1 MRKLTVAG
9 QKLRAGV
16 GVSGRH
22 RAARWGQG
30 SGALGAGVLALLLAP
45 MAAAEDRALVI
56 GNARY
61 ADAPRVAAA
70 EDALDAVAPL
80 TAAGFTVVSG
90 GDLSGEAMR
99 ALAGKLLAPEA
110 RPGRRVI
117 LLSGYF
123 AQNAAGTQSWFLG
136 TPAAEPNLLDVAAGG
151 LDLSVVLT
159 LAGQAPG
166 GAVVLIGAGERE
178 MALGAGLRPGLG
190 TLSIPQGVTVIEGA
204 PAAIAKLARGA
215 LGQRGVSLPALA
227 ATDPG
232 LRISGFVAPM
242 VAFRPQAAAGAAPA
256 PAPTP
261 PPAALPPEP
270 EAALATGEA
279 DEIALT
285 LGREQRREIQRGLTL
300 IGYST
305 KGIDG
310 LFGPGTR
317 AAIRSWQVKNG
328 YAATGY
334 LQGAQVREIAD
345 QAEVKAAALE
355 AEAQKRQEEQD
366 RQDRAYWD
374 VTGSKGDEAGLR
386 AYVKKYPD
394 GVYAEIAQERL
405 KVFDDQR
412 AAASAEKDRA
422 AWAKAEQA
430 NSEAGYRAYLKDFPK
445 GAYAETAQ
453 SRLGQSDAAT
463 AAAER
468 GEAALGLSGQ
478 TRLIVEQRLAAQG
491 LKPGKVDGVFDAETR
506 RAIRRYQNARGLPV
520 SGYLNEGTVVRL
532 LADAVLGGN

>member
-1 MRKLTVAG
+1 MPKNTAAGRMYPGLTARG
-9 QKLRAGV
+9 IARDGSL
-16 GVSGRH
+16 
-22 RAARWGQG
+22 RWGLCVG
-30 SGALGAGVLALLLAP
+30 LTALLLAP
-45 MAAAEDRALVI
+45 MARAEDRALVI

-61 ADAPRVAAA
+61 ADAPRVSGA
-70 EDALDAVAPL
+70 ENALDAVAPL
-80 TAAGFTVVSG
+80 KAAGFSVLSG
-90 GDLSGEAMR
+90 GDLSGDAMR
-99 ALAGKLLAPEA
+99 ALASKLLTRETT
-110 RPGRRVI
+110 PGRRVI
-117 LLSGYF
+117 LLSGHF
-123 AQNAAGTQSWFLG
+123 AHSAQSWFLG
-136 TPAAEPNLLDVAAGG
+136 TATTSPDLLEVAVGG
-151 LDLSVVLT
+151 LDLSAVLT
-159 LAGQAPG
+159 LAAQAPG
-166 GAVVLIGAGERE
+166 GSVVLLGHDDRDMG
-178 MALGAGLRPGLG
+178 LGAGLRSGLG
-190 TLSIPQGVTVIEGA
+190 NLIIPQGVTVIDGA
-204 PAAIAKLARGA
+204 PEAIAKLARGA
-215 LGQRGVSLPALA
+215 LGQRGVSLAALA
-227 ATDPG
+227 AADPA
-232 LRISGFVAPM
+232 LSVSGFVAPM
-242 VAFRPQAAAGAAPA
+242 VPFRPQVAGAGVVTDAP
-256 PAPTP
+256 PV
-261 PPAALPPEP
+261 ALPPVVPAAP
-270 EAALATGEA
+270 EAALSSGEA
-279 DEIALT
+279 DEIALN
-285 LGREQRREIQRGLTL
+285 LGRDARREVQRGLTL

-334 LQGAQVREIAD
+334 LQRDQVVDISD
-345 QAEVKAAALE
+345 QAEVKATALE

-422 AWAKAEQA
+422 AWAKAEKA
-430 NSEAGYRAYLKDFPK
+430 NSEAGYRTYLKDFPK

-478 TRLIVEQRLAAQG
+478 TRLIIEQRLAAQD

>member
-1 MRKLTVAG
+1 MQKFKGAKESRRRVTVPG
-9 QKLRAGV
+9 
-16 GVSGRH
+16 
-22 RAARWGQG
+22 AAKWG
-30 SGALGAGVLALLLAP
+30 LGAGLLAMLLAP
-45 MAAAEDRALVI
+45 MASAEDRALVI
-56 GNARY
+56 ANARY
-61 ADAPRVAAA
+61 ADAPRVSSA

-136 TPAAEPNLLDVAAGG
+136 TPASEPNLIDVATDG
-151 LDLSVVLT
+151 LDLSAVLT

-190 TLSIPQGVTVIEGA
+190 TLAIPQGVTVIEGS
-204 PAAIAKLARGA
+204 PSAIAKLARGS

-227 ATDPG
+227 ASDSN
-232 LRISGFVAPM
+232 LRISGFVAPL
-242 VAFRPQAAAGAAPA
+242 VPFRPQAAAAGTEPAPA
-256 PAPTP
+256 PAPVVVQ
-261 PPAALPPEP
+261 PAEP
-270 EAALATGEA
+270 EAALSTGEA
-279 DEIALT
+279 EEIALN

-317 AAIRSWQVKNG
+317 AAIRGWQVKNG

-345 QAEVKAAALE
+345 EAEVKAAALE

-374 VTGSKGDEAGLR
+374 VTGAKGDEAGLR

-405 KVFDDQR
+405 QVFDDQR
-412 AAASAEKDRA
+412 AAASAAKDRE
-422 AWAKAEQA
+422 AWAKAERE
-430 NSEAGYRAYLKDFPK
+430 NSEAGYRAYLKEFPK

-478 TRLIVEQRLAAQG
+478 TRLIIEQRLAAQG